1 MHYCHNQ
8 HRIESGDDDTFS
20 RLIFQVMEKPVDKE
34 QCVELLY
41 ELLSKRFAGQ
51 SGIIYAFSIADTEE
65 IASELMQRKVNVRPY
80 HASLTNDRRTKIH
93 SKWLSG
99 EIQAVVATVAF
110 GM

>member
-1 MHYCHNQ
+1 
-8 HRIESGDDDTFS
+8 
-20 RLIFQVMEKPVDKE
+20 MEKPSEKE
-34 QCVELLY
+34 QCIEVLY
-41 ELLSKRFAGQ
+41 DLLSKRYANQ

-65 IASELMQRKVNVRPY
+65 IAAELTRRHVNVRPY
-80 HASLTNDRRTKIH
+80 HANLTNERRTKIH